1 MSATAKRTRRPY
13 TKLDRDVT
21 LSDGNKPLLTR
32 EEEIELG
39 RRVQAG
45 DKSAIDE
52 LVVRNLRL
60 AVDHSLKRKPTASL
74 GLDDLASTACFG
86 LIEAAKRYDPE
97 RDIRFSTYASYWIRC
112 FIGNALQDN
121 RGELRVPRHA
131 QFQLSRLRK
140 AERSH
145 GELLIDSEEVRS
157 ILGITPKQQRLMIA
171 ANAAFSASAMKINV
185 VDGEN
190 EDQDNTVDPAPDACE
205 RIETEETNASLHA
218 AINRLSPI
226 QRQVIRR
233 RFFGGETL
241 KTVGASLGITRERVR
256 QIESEGIKRLRAM
269 LEKEGPEEAR
279 PPSIKSA

>member
-21 LSDGNKPLLTR
+21 LSDGDKPLLTR

-60 AVDHSLKRKPTASL
+60 AVDWAMKRKPTASL

-97 RDIRFSTYASYWIRC
+97 RDIRFGTYASYWIRC
-112 FIGNALQDN
+112 FINNALQDN

-157 ILGITPKQQRLMIA
+157 ILGITKGQQQWMVS

-185 VDGEN
+185 MDGEN
-190 EDQDNTVDPAPDACE
+190 EDQDNTVDRAPDACE
-205 RIETEETNASLHA
+205 RLEDEEASERLHA
-218 AINRLSPI
+218 AINRLPA
-226 QRQVIRR
+226 RQQDIIRR

-241 KTVGASLGITRERVR
+241 KVIGDTVGITRERVR
-256 QIESEGIKRLRAM
+256 QIE
-269 LEKEGPEEAR
+269 EEAIAKLR
-279 PPSIKSA
+279 VLLNKDDVISLATKTA